1 MHTHSMGIM
10 RGTINRKVALR
21 LALAVVAGWA
31 FWQAA
36 QPTTDCTQ
44 WGPGSAVET
53 AMPTTGIVQ
62 TPVGCQR

>member
-1 MHTHSMGIM
+1 MGTT

-36 QPTTDCTQ
+36 QPTADCTQ
-44 WGPGSAVET
+44 WGLGDAVDA
-53 AMPTTGIVQ
+53 AMPATGLVQ
-62 TPVGCQR
+62 MPVTCQR